1 MEKYQEISKITNFLD
16 ENKINYEVDD
26 GFGIIKIKVKKRNWT
41 LIYREWYDTWKV
53 VITNSDTNEFID
65 TYNQYLDIILSD
77 IKKEMES

>member
-16 ENKINYEVDD
+16 ENKLNYEVDD

-77 IKKEMES
+77 IKKEIES

>member
-1 MEKYQEISKITNFLD
+1 MEKYQEISKISNFLD

-26 GFGIIKIKVKKRNWT
+26 GFGIIEIKVKKRNWT

-53 VITNSDTNEFID
+53 IITNSDTNEIID

-77 IKKEMES
+77 IKKDIES

>member
-77 IKKEMES
+77 IKKEIES

>member
-26 GFGIIKIKVKKRNWT
+26 GFGIIKIKVKKCNWT

-53 VITNSDTNEFID
+53 IITNSDTNEFID

-77 IKKEMES
+77 IKKEIES

>member
-41 LIYREWYDTWKV
+41 LIYREWHDTWKV

-77 IKKEMES
+77 IKKEMGS